1 MKEIGLLQPGRLGDI
16 LICAPIA
23 KYYSDRGYRVVWP
36 IFENFYSMV
45 SDAISYAEFYPV
57 TKNVYQSVA
66 ESHSIFKKLNITNI
80 LDIAATFPGSES
92 TEEYVKCGDGLGDET
107 FDKFKYRKANV
118 PFEEKWNFT
127 YNRNYSEE
135 EKVYKHIVKHTPY
148 DIIGTKFSGGD
159 LNLRF
164 DSKHN
169 IVKFT
174 DDFSIFHWRK
184 IFEEAEHI
192 ALVDSAMANFIEQIN
207 LPNKKTLI
215 KLTNRPAPTFR
226 NNWRYITI

>member
-1 MKEIGLLQPGRLGDI
+1 MKEIGILQPGRLGDI

-23 KYYSDRGYRVVWP
+23 KYYSDKGYRVVWP
-36 IFENFYSMV
+36 IFENYYRMI
-45 SDAISYAEFYPV
+45 SDAIDYADFYPV
-57 TKNVYQSVA
+57 TKDVYQSVGEA
-66 ESHSIFKKLNITNI
+66 HAVFKKHNINNI
-80 LDIAATFPGSES
+80 LDIAATFPGSEC
-92 TEEYVKCGDGLGDET
+92 TEEYVNCGDGLGQET
-107 FDKFKYRKANV
+107 FDMFKYRKANV
-118 PFEEKWNFT
+118 PFEEKWNL
-127 YNRNYSEE
+127 
-135 EKVYKHIVKHTPY
+135 VYKRNIPEEDKVFSYIVKHTPY

-159 LNLRF
+159 LNLKF

-174 DDFSIFHWRK
+174 DEFSIFHWRK
-184 IFEEAEHI
+184 VFEDAKHI

-215 KLTNRPAPTFR
+215 KLTGRPAPTFR